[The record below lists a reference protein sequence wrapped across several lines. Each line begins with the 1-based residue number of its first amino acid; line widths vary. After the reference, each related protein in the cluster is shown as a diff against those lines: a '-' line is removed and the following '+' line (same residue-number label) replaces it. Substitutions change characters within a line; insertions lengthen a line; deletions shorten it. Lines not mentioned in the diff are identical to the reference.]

1 MTPADLRAALATL
14 LTEAMAQAET
24 SSVMLDGFADA
35 VNVATDALGRV
46 PS

>member
-1 MTPADLRAALATL
+1 MS
-14 LTEAMAQAET
+14 EAET

-35 VNVATDALGRV
+35 VTVATDALGRV